1 MPINVCTTHLM
12 LSGVHREVNIQVICI
27 HNYVQFFYQHLL
39 STECESAS
47 VIQAMCNSSKA
58 IVIRKGDN
66 AMWTCGLR
74 APPASHLSVVHN
86 TTSLSSMELTGED
99 STETLCDNEPR
110 VFYQVEEDREHECYS
125 SFTVRVVVCA
135 AEEGVQ
141 GDYSIEWGDQN
152 IAEGSTVS
160 IDLSPPRP
168 TPPDDIG
175 AV

>member
-1 MPINVCTTHLM
+1 M
-12 LSGVHREVNIQVICI
+12 
-27 HNYVQFFYQHLL
+27 YVYFYQYLL

-47 VIQAMCNSSKA
+47 VIWAMCNTSKA
-58 IVIRKGDN
+58 IVMQQGDN

-74 APPASHLSVVHN
+74 APPASNLSVVHN
-86 TTSLSSMELTGED
+86 MTSLLSMELTGED

-160 IDLSPPRP
+160 IAIDLSPPPP
-168 TPPDDIG
+168 TTPGPDDIG
-175 AV
+175 AVHRHTI